1 MEDINP
7 LTIFYDTYFPPVFHL
22 RLSIFTS
29 YCCLSDCMLQL
40 EVFEL
45 NKAYLI
51 GDSSVLLIDQKD
63 NWVIQRSVKLI
74 FRKPDFLVSALITS
88 RYMILDP
95 QVVGFFFFLTC
106 EMETVVSI
114 CVWFHYFWKLKTR
127 DIHHYWMGMVGI
139 WRETRDDQE

>member
-1 MEDINP
+1 
-7 LTIFYDTYFPPVFHL
+7 
-22 RLSIFTS
+22 
-29 YCCLSDCMLQL
+29 MLQL

-95 QVVGFFFFLTC
+95 QVVGFFFF
-106 EMETVVSI
+106 
-114 CVWFHYFWKLKTR
+114 
-127 DIHHYWMGMVGI
+127 
-139 WRETRDDQE
+139 

>member
-51 GDSSVLLIDQKD
+51 GDSSVLLIDQRD

-74 FRKPDFLVSALITS
+74 LRKPDFLVSALITS
-88 RYMILDP
+88 RYMTLNTSLDFLDP
-95 QVVGFFFFLTC
+95 QVVGFLFFLTC

-114 CVWFHYFWKLKTR
+114 CV
-127 DIHHYWMGMVGI
+127 
-139 WRETRDDQE
+139 